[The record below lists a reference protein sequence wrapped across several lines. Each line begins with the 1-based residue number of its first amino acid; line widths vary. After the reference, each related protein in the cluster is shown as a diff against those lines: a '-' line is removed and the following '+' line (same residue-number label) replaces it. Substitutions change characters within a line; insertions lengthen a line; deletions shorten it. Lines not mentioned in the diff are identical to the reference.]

1 MVAILGAMRV
11 QTSSDWAAHAS
22 AVLRGAGHQ
31 KGAARD
37 ELIKLL
43 ARQDC
48 ALTALEIEDVLRR
61 GERGGRPVGRASV
74 YRVLELLQ
82 EHGLVNRLDLGDGI
96 ARYEIVDPTG
106 DHHHHLLCDECGQ
119 LVPFH
124 DRDLERS
131 IERLSRRLGFRTD
144 GHEVVLRGSCSR
156 CH

>member
-1 MVAILGAMRV
+1 MGA
-11 QTSSDWAAHAS
+11 QADPDWAVHARD
-22 AVLRGAGHQ
+22 VLRQAGHH

-37 ELIKLL
+37 ELIELL
-43 ARQDC
+43 SRQDC
-48 ALTALEIEDVLRR
+48 ALSALEIEDALRHNASGVR
-61 GERGGRPVGRASV
+61 AVGRASV

-82 EHGLVNRLDLGDGI
+82 EHGLVNRIDVGDGI
-96 ARYEIVDPTG
+96 ARYELVDPAG
-106 DHHHHLLCDECGQ
+106 HHHHHLLCEECGQ

-144 GHEVVLRGSCSR
+144 DHEVVLRGHCSR